1 MHKLDRDPVAPAGL
15 GKYKHGKH
23 KWNGTSPDPTVRK
36 AIWNKLNAMQGGR
49 CAYCEAAIDPT
60 AQHIEHFVQ
69 KGRVP
74 EQTFV
79 WDNLFG
85 SCERNDSCGK
95 HKDHPKLPP
104 YADADLIKPDVDDPE
119 QLLVFEPFGAVRP
132 RQTLSV
138 RDAQRAAET
147 IRVFNLNGALKAI
160 RRVELTGY
168 LQTAEMIAEFWAL
181 DPVLGQQALADELA
195 ATAHL
200 PFATAIKHVLSNQ
213 SALENQA

>member
-1 MHKLDRDPVAPAGL
+1 MHKLDRHPTGPAGL
-15 GKYKHGKH
+15 KRYRHGRDQ
-23 KWNGTSPDPTVRK
+23 WTITTPDGPEREE
-36 AIWNKLNAMQGGR
+36 IWSFLDAMQGGR
-49 CAYCEAAIDPT
+49 CAYCEAQI
-60 AQHIEHFVQ
+60 AQGGRHIEHFVQ

-74 EQTFV
+74 SVTFA

-85 SCERNDSCGK
+85 SCNRQDSCGK
-95 HKDHPKLPP
+95 HKDEKSQP

-138 RDAQRAAET
+138 RDAQRATET
-147 IRVFNLNGALKAI
+147 IRVFNLDGALNAI

-168 LQTAEMIAEFWAL
+168 LQTAEVIAEFWAL

-195 ATAHL
+195 ATAHR

-213 SALENQA
+213 SA